1 MTPAALPPDIETAAM
16 TRLRREAHTRMLGKG
31 LCTRPFEL
39 DCRTE
44 FACETCTYFH
54 TGPQFVPVLI
64 RQRDRAQNH
73 DQSHRAALFDALL
86 ERIAGNGA
94 LTRSPA

>member
-64 RQRDRAQNH
+64 RQRDRARNH
-73 DQSHRAALFDALL
+73 DQSHRAALFDSLL

>member
-1 MTPAALPPDIETAAM
+1 MTPAGLPPDIETAAM

-54 TGPQFVPVLI
+54 TGPSSCPSSS
-64 RQRDRAQNH
+64 ANATAPGTTT
-73 DQSHRAALFDALL
+73 S
-86 ERIAGNGA
+86 
-94 LTRSPA
+94 LTAPPSSTASSNASPATRL